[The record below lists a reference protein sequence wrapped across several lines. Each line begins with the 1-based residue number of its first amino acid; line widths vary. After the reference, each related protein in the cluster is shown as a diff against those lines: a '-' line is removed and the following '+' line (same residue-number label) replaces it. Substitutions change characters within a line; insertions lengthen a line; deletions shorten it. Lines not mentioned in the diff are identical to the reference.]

1 MKLTEQAKTATNKLQ
16 TRLKLALALKVS
28 ERWISKILET
38 NPDDNL
44 LTKAVAM
51 KIIKK
56 ETGLRQSEIL
66 EASEV
71 SPAKMAS

>member
-1 MKLTEQAKTATNKLQ
+1 MKLTEQAITATNKLE

-38 NPDDNL
+38 NPDENL
-44 LTKAVAM
+44 LTKAIAT

-56 ETGLRQSEIL
+56 ETGLKQSEIL

-71 SPAKMAS
+71 NTAKVA